1 MGQETEIKLRFED
14 LNGLQ
19 RALKEMK
26 ATLAKG
32 KGRVHEYNVLFD
44 TPEGTLAKHEQMLR
58 IRRETPVGKRAKGK
72 KATKPEVTLT
82 FKGPSDGSG
91 SGQQGGGDHKV
102 REELETEV
110 EDAEALTKIFEGLGM
125 RIFFR
130 YEKYRTTFRLPDSQR
145 WAKELK
151 IELDETP
158 MGTFVEL
165 EGPSEAIDR
174 AAEGLG
180 FSKRDYITE
189 NYLVLYRE
197 ECKRQGKEPGD
208 MVFANAA
215 AARTGR

>member
-1 MGQETEIKLRFED
+1 MGQETEIKLRIMD
-14 LNGLQ
+14 LKALQ
-19 RALKEMK
+19 QALKKMK
-26 ATLAKG
+26 ATVAKG

-58 IRRETPVGKRAKGK
+58 IRTETPEAKGAKGK

-82 FKGPSDGSG
+82 FKGPSCGNR
-91 SGQQGGGDHKV
+91 SGQQRGGDHKV

-110 EDAEALTKIFEGLGM
+110 DDAEALMKIFEGLGM
-125 RIFFR
+125 HIFFR
-130 YEKYRTTFRLPDSQR
+130 YEKYRTTFRLPAGQR

-158 MGTFVEL
+158 IGIFVEL

-174 AAEGLG
+174 AADGLG

-197 ECKRQGKEPGD
+197 ECRREGKEPGD
-208 MVFANAA
+208 MVFANAK
-215 AARTGR
+215 AARMGR